1 MSVASSA
8 SKSPVADSSVLS
20 LPSESTEFA
29 TQVAGRRMRRDR
41 PHLRL
46 VAPLR
51 PERASRGLFAVV
63 VTIVLALGL
72 IVMLL
77 INTSVAQTAFVVSEL
92 QSKQRELAR
101 TEASLTQAIATV
113 AAPPVLESKA
123 RALGMVPAR
132 RPVFLT
138 IPSGKVRG
146 KAKPAPG
153 DRSRTAN
160 LAGSLTAT
168 LIDPLPVDVR
178 GEQLPPAQR
187 RQVGDGAVLVDAA
200 AQPTGDAATQQARRN
215 EERQALRQTATTDG
229 AVLVGPGGPRE
240 VEVDGAELG
249 QAGQ

>member
-8 SKSPVADSSVLS
+8 AESPLADPSVLS

-29 TQVAGRRMRRDR
+29 TEAAGRRLRSDR

-51 PERASRGLFAVV
+51 PERASRGVFAVV

-101 TEASLTQAIATV
+101 TEASLTQAIAAV
-113 AAPPVLESKA
+113 AAPPVLESRA
-123 RALGMVPAR
+123 RALGMVPAT

-138 IPSGKVRG
+138 VPSGKVRG

-153 DRSRTAN
+153 DRTRTVN

-168 LIDPLPVDVR
+168 LIDPLPVDGR
-178 GEQLPPAQR
+178 GDELPPAQR
-187 RQVGDGAVLVDAA
+187 RQIGDGAVLVDA

-229 AVLVGPGGPRE
+229 AVLVGPDGSRGTD
-240 VEVDGAELG
+240 VDGVELG